1 MSWNS
6 KQKSNWQPTAEISV
20 VKHWTVNSEEKL
32 IYKETKLFT
41 TGTNI
46 ESMSCKSCP
55 LMPVFYQFYVLFPQ
69 TNNR

>member
-6 KQKSNWQPTAEISV
+6 KQTSNWQPTAEISV
-20 VKHWTVNSEEKL
+20 VKHWTINFEEKL
-32 IYKETKLFT
+32 IYMETKLFT

-46 ESMSCKSCP
+46 ESMSFKICP
-55 LMPVFYQFYVLFPQ
+55 LMHVYQFYILFPQ